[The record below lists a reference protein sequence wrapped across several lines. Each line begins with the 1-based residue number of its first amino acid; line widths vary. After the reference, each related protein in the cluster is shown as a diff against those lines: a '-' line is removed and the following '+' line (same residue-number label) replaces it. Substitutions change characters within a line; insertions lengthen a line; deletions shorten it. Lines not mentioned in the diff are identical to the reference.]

1 MNNDLASIN
10 YKKPIGDKIINIR
23 GTQVMLDSDVAT
35 KMSVIHLEHH

>member
-1 MNNDLASIN
+1 MNNELLSIN